1 MIWPN
6 GHTQLLTGR
15 ACVTPLSLTR
25 ISEEKKNMNC
35 RTNCSKKFSLIFA
48 LLAMVILA
56 APAFAQT
63 CLKDEYGKNVQC
75 TANDVRVAF
84 ADNPRALDGTP
95 LTSCTSGS
103 TFSFVA
109 DFHVVTTAT
118 ARENIGLYFQT
129 NGGAN
134 ALTGTCSDNIIAPP
148 HKSSNPLD
156 TVTLG
161 TSQYFENTSVDQAGD
176 TCGDITTA
184 DNNQVVTVEVD
195 NAKCVAG
202 ANGLLALP

>member
-1 MIWPN
+1 MIIR
-6 GHTQLLTGR
+6 TG
-15 ACVTPLSLTR
+15 CC
-25 ISEEKKNMNC
+25 KKLP
-35 RTNCSKKFSLIFA
+35 FIFA
-48 LLAMVILA
+48 LLEVAVLA
-56 APAFAQT
+56 ATASAQT

-84 ADNPRALDGTP
+84 ADNPRALDGTS
-95 LTSCTSGS
+95 LTSCTAGA

-134 ALTGTCSDNIIAPP
+134 ALTGTCSDNIISPP

-156 TVTLG
+156 TVT
-161 TSQYFENTSVDQAGD
+161 
-176 TCGDITTA
+176 
-184 DNNQVVTVEVD
+184 
-195 NAKCVAG
+195 
-202 ANGLLALP
+202 